1 MTTNNA
7 ILICFEGSAVTHRFC
22 PEAEARAF
30 LTIAAERMN
39 SGSMFILEGPY
50 DAECIYGLSPELRN
64 HVAAA
69 KAAAELQGRLTLA
82 LDRHGVPRNRD
93 LRIAIFR
100 AFDELTSADNTE
112 VTLNDSVGPRG
123 QVSLNHSRKEH

>member
-1 MTTNNA
+1 MITNNA
-7 ILICFEGSAVTHRFC
+7 ILVCIEGCAAIHRFC

-30 LTIAAERMN
+30 LTTAAERMS
-39 SGSMFILEGPY
+39 SGSMFILEGPH

-69 KAAAELQGRLTLA
+69 KAAAELQSRLALA

-93 LRIAIFR
+93 VRIAIFR
-100 AFDELTSADNTE
+100 AFDELTSTDNTE
-112 VTLNDSVGPRG
+112 ATLNDSVGPRG
-123 QVSLNHSRKEH
+123 QVSFNHSRKEH